1 VPTVNLEEGLGMAV
15 VLAVVFLVATI
26 VGRARLDA
34 RLKLLIYVALALRLF
49 GAVAYYEVDSLIYTT
64 GDYQLYYARGL
75 EYAER
80 WSHFDFAMFTNSNE
94 WHAHQ
99 WWGTQFMF
107 FPTGAVA
114 TLVGS
119 GMLTQFI
126 VFALFSF
133 VGLVGFGIAFH
144 RSNPDI
150 SARRYLRWIWLFPAL
165 WFWPSA
171 IGKEALILTGSGLTV
186 LGYCGRRGRIQWP
199 VMALGLALVFAIRPQ
214 VAMVFFVSLML
225 AQWAGNEQR
234 WSFGRVVQGG
244 LLVAISVAGI
254 WFAKQSLE
262 TDAPS
267 GESVTQYMERR
278 ADVRNKGAGGI
289 KTGEVALR
297 GVPPALVNVW
307 FRPFPWEAKSAT
319 TLFSALEITGLWG
332 AAVVH
337 RRRIVANLKVWRR
350 DRLLRLAI
358 PFLALY
364 SISAGMTMWNL
375 GIVARQR
382 TLLFPFFFL
391 LLEVVPRCRKAA
403 ASAHLRNGARPV
415 TRGIGTA

>member
-1 VPTVNLEEGLGMAV
+1 MKLQEGLGLAL
-15 VLAVVFLVATI
+15 VLAVIFLVAMI
-26 VGRARLDA
+26 VGRARLDG

-49 GAVAYYEVDSLIYTT
+49 GAVAYYQVDSLVYAG
-64 GDYQLYYARGL
+64 GDYRMYYARGL

-114 TLVGS
+114 ALVGS
-119 GMLTQFI
+119 GMVTQFI

-133 VGLVGFGIAFH
+133 VGLVAFGLAFH
-144 RSNPDI
+144 RSNPGI

-171 IGKEALILTGSGLTV
+171 IGKEALILMGSGLAV
-186 LGYCGRRGRIQWP
+186 LGYGGHRDRIRWP

-214 VAMVFFVSLML
+214 VAMIFFVSLML

-244 LLVAISVAGI
+244 LMVAISVAGI

-262 TDAPS
+262 TDATS
-267 GESVTQYMERR
+267 GESIAQYMERR

-289 KTGEVALR
+289 KTGDVTLR
-297 GVPPALVNVW
+297 GVPPALMNVW

-332 AAVVH
+332 VAVA
-337 RRRIVANLKVWRR
+337 RRRRLIANLKAWRS

-364 SISAGMTMWNL
+364 SVSAGMTMWNL

-391 LLEVVPRCRKAA
+391 LLEVVPRYRTTTAI
-403 ASAHLRNGARPV
+403 AHRRNGARPV
-415 TRGIGTA
+415 ARGVGVA